1 MSSAPPPP
9 PSEPPTEPPTGPSAR
24 DRIRAAKPDPQ
35 LQRGEPPAPPATA
48 SSISSS
54 SLIIYGIFGGIGIL
68 FTIGWII
75 VATSFGIGQVVDP
88 VAAFMGGLGNV
99 LAVMAP
105 FFWGL
110 ATFVVTRNDS
120 SIAPRM
126 LWLLAGVVVLAPYPY
141 LLGWN

>member
-1 MSSAPPPP
+1 M
-9 PSEPPTEPPTGPSAR
+9 
-24 DRIRAAKPDPQ
+24 
-35 LQRGEPPAPPATA
+35 QRGEPPAPAA
-48 SSISSS
+48 AGSSVSST

-75 VATSFGIGQVVDP
+75 VAVSFGVGQTADP
-88 VAAFMGGLGNV
+88 VAAFMGALGNV
-99 LAVMAP
+99 LAVTAP

-110 ATFVVTRNDS
+110 ATFVLTRGDS
-120 SIAPRM
+120 GVAPRM